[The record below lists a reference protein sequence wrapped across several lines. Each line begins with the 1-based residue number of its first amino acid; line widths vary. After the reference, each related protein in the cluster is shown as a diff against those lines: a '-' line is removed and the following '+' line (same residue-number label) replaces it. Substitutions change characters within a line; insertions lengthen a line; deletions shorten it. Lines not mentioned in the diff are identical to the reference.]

1 MFSEKRMNSQS
12 KIILILVGLLL
23 GFILLFGVFIFY
35 SISQYAYDDFHER
48 LRIRA
53 VTTAKIQLDYHED
66 SNYLKNFKEEYLIKL
81 TNEKD
86 NIFEINEE
94 FSPEKV
100 SQKLGVE
107 KSFINEI
114 LRSKESSYS
123 KDKEFFSGLTYASK
137 GKNYL
142 VIVSAENYYNT
153 HHQAYLKQLLIGA
166 SFFAVLIILLVGYWF
181 SAKFTRPLSEISK
194 RVNQIGTENLHL
206 RIDKIT
212 QNKELGSLA
221 LAFNRMLDRLE
232 TSFEAQNNFVSNAS
246 HELKTPLT
254 SIICEADLALSKD
267 RTSPEYRESMLNIM
281 SEAEKLDSKIKA
293 LLFLAQTGFSSKKV
307 ILSDVRIDELL
318 IEAKSTIS
326 KIFPENHLLI
336 KFETFPDNP
345 DHMVIKANEQLLLL
359 AITNIIGNGIKYSDN
374 QEVVVE
380 LSQVANEIE
389 IKISDSGIGIP
400 PDDFPYIYDP
410 FFRASNTT
418 EYQGYG
424 IGLPLARNIVRIH
437 NGDLQVVP
445 NTPKGVIVKIRIP
458 LNKD

>member
-1 MFSEKRMNSQS
+1 MNSQS

-86 NIFEINEE
+86 FIFELKKD
-94 FSPEKV
+94 FSIEKTAR
-100 SQKLGVE
+100 SLGVE
-107 KSFINEI
+107 DKFIAEI
-114 LRSKESSYS
+114 LKTKESYYNKGSL
-123 KDKEFFSGLTYASK
+123 FFSGLLYSSK
-137 GKNYL
+137 GKDFI

-166 SFFAVLIILLVGYWF
+166 SLIAVLIIILVGYWF
-181 SAKFTRPLSEISK
+181 SAKFTRPLTIISQ

-206 RIDKIT
+206 RIDNVT
-212 QNKELGSLA
+212 ENKELKSLA
-221 LAFNRMLDRLE
+221 MAFNKMLDRLE

-267 RTSPEYRESMLNIM
+267 RESTEYKESMLNIM
-281 SEAEKLDSKIKA
+281 TEAEKLDSKIKA
-293 LLFLAQTGFSSKKV
+293 LLFLAQTGFSSKK
-307 ILSDVRIDELL
+307 IKLEKVRIDELL
-318 IEAKSTIS
+318 IEAKSTIAD
-326 KIFPENHLLI
+326 IFPDNRLKI
-336 KFETFPDNP
+336 KYESFPENP
-345 DHMVIKANEQLLLL
+345 DHMIVKANEQLLLL
-359 AITNIIGNGIKYSDN
+359 AFTNIIGNGIKYSDN

-380 LSQVANEIE
+380 LSMFSNEIE
-389 IKISDSGIGIP
+389 ISVTDTGIGIP
-400 PDDFPYIYDP
+400 TEDLPYIFDP
-410 FFRASNTT
+410 FYRASNTS

-437 NGDLQVVP
+437 NGDLQVLHNDP
-445 NTPKGVIVKIRIP
+445 AGVVVKIRIP
-458 LNKD
+458 LDKN